1 MLTVQ
6 HQRCQNQNTPAR
18 RECKDKDFLFNFATM
33 RKSLIIPVLL
43 LSMLSCASV
52 RRATPIAAEDLKT
65 YPVGQADE
73 KKPAVSQ
80 KKEEASAQAEKVPAQ
95 NSAAKQK
102 PTSKSKQPLSQQ
114 VIEYARTFTG
124 IPYKLGAAGPKQF
137 DCSHFT
143 AHVFK
148 KFGYTL
154 TPFTQ
159 AQFREGREVPSYADM
174 QVGDLVF
181 FGKRGSV
188 RDIGHVGIV
197 VSLNR
202 DNGSFNFI
210 HASTSKGV
218 TEDNSNQAY
227 YLMRY
232 VGARR
237 ILPDE

>member
-1 MLTVQ
+1 
-6 HQRCQNQNTPAR
+6 
-18 RECKDKDFLFNFATM
+18 M
-33 RKSLIIPVLL
+33 RKSLILPVLL
-43 LSMLSCASV
+43 LTMLSCASV
-52 RRATPIAAEDLKT
+52 RRATPIAKEDLKT
-65 YPVGQADE
+65 YPSAQKGDTKPAEE
-73 KKPAVSQ
+73 KK
-80 KKEEASAQAEKVPAQ
+80 KASAQSEKYPVKLAPAPEEKTTKSSKVPL
-95 NSAAKQK
+95 
-102 PTSKSKQPLSQQ
+102 SKQ
-114 VIEYARTFTG
+114 VIDYARTFTG
-124 IPYKLGAAGPKQF
+124 TPYRLGASGPSHF

-143 AHVFK
+143 SHVFK

-159 AQFREGREVPSYADM
+159 AQFKEAREVPSYADM

-202 DNGSFNFI
+202 ENGSFNFI

-218 TEDNSNQAY
+218 TEDNSNQPY
-227 YLMRY
+227 FMMRY

-237 ILPDE
+237 VLPDE

>member
-1 MLTVQ
+1 
-6 HQRCQNQNTPAR
+6 
-18 RECKDKDFLFNFATM
+18 
-33 RKSLIIPVLL
+33 VLL

-52 RRATPIAAEDLKT
+52 RRATPIAKEDVKT
-65 YPVGQADE
+65 YSTGQ
-73 KKPAVSQ
+73 S
-80 KKEEASAQAEKVPAQ
+80 KETTQPRQENKASAQSDKE
-95 NSAAKQK
+95 SAKQTPK
-102 PTSKSKQPLSQQ
+102 AEGTPSKGKQPLSQQ
-114 VIEYARTFTG
+114 VIEYARTYTG
-124 IPYKLGAAGPKQF
+124 TPYRLGAAGPDRF

-143 AHVFK
+143 SHVFK

-159 AQFREGREVPSYADM
+159 AQYKEAREVPSYADM

-202 DNGSFNFI
+202 ENGSFNFI

-218 TEDNSNQAY
+218 TEDNSNQPY
-227 YLMRY
+227 FMMRY

-237 ILPDE
+237 VLPDE

>member
-1 MLTVQ
+1 MS
-6 HQRCQNQNTPAR
+6 
-18 RECKDKDFLFNFATM
+18 
-33 RKSLIIPVLL
+33 KSLILPVLL

-65 YPVGQADE
+65 YPVTQADGKAESRQE
-73 KKPAVSQ
+73 KKASVQSEKYPAKLTPAPEEKKASQ
-80 KKEEASAQAEKVPAQ
+80 SKV
-95 NSAAKQK
+95 
-102 PTSKSKQPLSQQ
+102 PLSQQ
-114 VIEYARTFTG
+114 VITYARTYTG
-124 IPYKLGAAGPKQF
+124 TPYRLGASGPSHF

-143 AHVFK
+143 SHVFK

-159 AQFREGREVPSYADM
+159 AQYKEAREVPSYADM

-202 DNGSFNFI
+202 ENGSFNFI

-218 TEDNSNQAY
+218 TEDNSNQPY
-227 YLMRY
+227 FMMRY

-237 ILPDE
+237 VLPDE

>member
-1 MLTVQ
+1 
-6 HQRCQNQNTPAR
+6 
-18 RECKDKDFLFNFATM
+18 M
-33 RKSLIIPVLL
+33 RKSLILPVLL

-52 RRATPIAAEDLKT
+52 RRATPIAREDVKT
-65 YPVGQADE
+65 YPAGKVDE
-73 KKPAVSQ
+73 KNQPRQ
-80 KKEEASAQAEKVPAQ
+80 EKKASAQSEKYPAKLTP
-95 NSAAKQK
+95 APDEPAPKRK
-102 PTSKSKQPLSQQ
+102 LPLSQQ
-114 VIEYARTFTG
+114 VIDYARTFTG
-124 IPYKLGAAGPKQF
+124 TPYRLGASGPSHF

-143 AHVFK
+143 THVFK

-159 AQFREGREVPSYADM
+159 AQYKEAREVPSYADM

-202 DNGSFNFI
+202 ENGSFNFI

-218 TEDNSNQAY
+218 TEDNSNQPY
-227 YLMRY
+227 FMMRY

-237 ILPDE
+237 VLPDE